1 MSNSPRTPP
10 TVRTFRAP
18 DTRTA
23 LRAVKD
29 ALGADAVILSINEVP
44 GTMFRRGEVEI
55 VAGVGENEVRSTA
68 TLPTPAQTGVTR
80 LAGYGRDARPAAPVA
95 AAPAQAAAPA
105 APVTPPAPVAVAPCS
120 PARTLPSPLLGGH
133 DPAFVEALAELRMGT
148 DPVQAR
154 GGGRRVK
161 AERGFGPDG
170 QALAQHMVDL
180 GMDEQLAEE
189 LVREAIQSERAA
201 GPLETSEPGKLRR
214 RRSPRLL
221 PSVLAAKVAAHLSA
235 RTHAAAAPWRPA
247 SGGRRVMALVGP
259 TGVGKTTTVAKIAA
273 RALMEHRL
281 KIALVTLD
289 TYRIGA
295 TERVTKY
302 GEIMKVPTFV
312 ARDRD
317 ELQTVLEKTRDR
329 DLVIIDTAGRSL
341 SEAVAKQAEVL
352 RSVAPIQL
360 HLVLSAAS
368 GAREMAAVAARYQPL
383 APEQVIVTKVDEC
396 IGPGAV
402 ISATMRIGRPVSCVT
417 DGQSVPEDMHAWRTD
432 EWVNLLVGSWSGTRD
447 NVAQARV

>member
-18 DTRTA
+18 DARTA
-23 LRAVKD
+23 LKAVKD
-29 ALGADAVILSINEVP
+29 ALGPEAVILSMKEVP

-55 VAGVGENEVRSTA
+55 VAGVGDEEVRSSA
-68 TLPTPAQTGVTR
+68 TPPAAQPTSLTGNVTP
-80 LAGYGRDARPAAPVA
+80 LAGYGRDARPAAPA
-95 AAPAQAAAPA
+95 N
-105 APVTPPAPVAVAPCS
+105 PVTPPSPSVAPAPQKATA
-120 PARTLPSPLLGGH
+120 PAQRLSGPVTLAGEN
-133 DPAFVEALAELRMGT
+133 DFVEALAALRLGT
-148 DPVQAR
+148 DPVQTR

-161 AERGFGPDG
+161 ADRGYGPDG
-170 QALAQHMVDL
+170 VALAQHLVDL
-180 GMDEQLAEE
+180 GMDELLAEE
-189 LVREAIQSERAA
+189 LVREAVLSERAA
-201 GPLETSEPGKLRR
+201 GPLEPAADGRPRR
-214 RRSPRLL
+214 RRAPRLL
-221 PSVLAAKVAAHLSA
+221 PSAMAAKVGELLAS
-235 RTHAAAAPWRPA
+235 RTQGASAPWMPSA
-247 SGGRRVMALVGP
+247 GGRRVVALVGP

-295 TERVTKY
+295 TERVTRY
-302 GEIMKVPTFV
+302 GEIMQVPTFV
-312 ARDRD
+312 ARDRE
-317 ELQTVLEKTRDR
+317 ELQVVMGKTRDR
-329 DLVIIDTAGRSL
+329 DLVLIDTAGRSL

-352 RSVAPIQL
+352 RSVVPIQL

-383 APEQVIVTKVDEC
+383 APEQVIVTKVDES

-402 ISATMRIGRPVSCVT
+402 ISATMRTGRPVSCVT

-432 EWVNLLVGSWSGTRD
+432 EWVKLLTGSWTGTRVGS
-447 NVAQARV
+447 AKARG

>member
-29 ALGADAVILSINEVP
+29 ALGPDAVILSINEVP
-44 GTMFRRGEVEI
+44 GTLFRRGEVEI
-55 VAGVGENEVRSTA
+55 VAGVGEEEVRSTA
-68 TLPTPAQTGVTR
+68 TPPTPAQPGVTP
-80 LAGYGRDARPAAPVA
+80 LAGYGRDARPATPVAAQAPATPATPSAPVA
-95 AAPAQAAAPA
+95 
-105 APVTPPAPVAVAPCS
+105 
-120 PARTLPSPLLGGH
+120 PARPQANLLLGGN

-161 AERGFGPDG
+161 VERGFGPDG
-170 QALAQHMVDL
+170 QALAQHLVDL

-201 GPLETSEPGKLRR
+201 GPLETVEPGKPRR

-221 PSVLAAKVAAHLSA
+221 PSDLAAKVAAHLSA

-247 SGGRRVMALVGP
+247 AGGRRVMALVGP

-432 EWVNLLVGSWSGTRD
+432 EWVNLLVGSWSGARD
-447 NVAQARV
+447 NVAQARG

>member
-18 DTRTA
+18 DARTA
-23 LRAVKD
+23 LKAVKD
-29 ALGADAVILSINEVP
+29 ALGPDAVILSMKEVP
-44 GTMFRRGEVEI
+44 STMFRRGEVEI
-55 VAGVGENEVRSTA
+55 VAGVGESEVRSTA
-68 TLPTPAQTGVTR
+68 TIPASSHTPAPADVTP
-80 LAGYGRDARPAAPVA
+80 LAGYGRDARPAAPA
-95 AAPAQAAAPA
+95 AAAATAT
-105 APVTPPAPVAVAPCS
+105 PVTPARPAPVMSGPVSLSGEA
-120 PARTLPSPLLGGH
+120 
-133 DPAFVEALAELRMGT
+133 DFVEALAALRLGT

-161 AERGFGPDG
+161 TERGFGPDAMG
-170 QALAQHMVDL
+170 LAQHLVDL
-180 GMDEQLAEE
+180 GMDELLAEE

-201 GPLETSEPGKLRR
+201 GPLEPEADGRPRR
-214 RRSPRLL
+214 RRSPRMQ
-221 PSVLAAKVAAHLSA
+221 PGALAARVGALLSA
-235 RTHAAAAPWRPA
+235 RSQAAAAPWMPA
-247 SGGRRVMALVGP
+247 AGGRRVVALVGP

-295 TERVTKY
+295 TERVTRY

-312 ARDRD
+312 ARDRE
-317 ELQTVLEKTRDR
+317 ELQAVLGKTRDR
-329 DLVIIDTAGRSL
+329 DLVLIDTAGRSL

-432 EWVNLLVGSWSGTRD
+432 EWVNLLTGSWTGTRND
-447 NVAQARV
+447 SAQARG